1 MKKSDLTPLLAVAT
15 LFLATSAFAQP
26 ADRPD
31 EAGPRGPL
39 LNKLDLNHDGKIDE
53 TERAAAEQQMRAKL
67 AENPRMLAR
76 IDTDQDG
83 KVSDAEWTAAKE
95 HFKKM
100 HRMRPPGEEGR
111 EGRQAQRGESRDP
124 EFRRGYLLGKYD
136 TNGDHKLD
144 ETERAALRSAMEAKK
159 RAGMEKQLARLKAVD
174 ADNDGKISD
183 AEWAVAK
190 EKFKGE
196 HPMMGEHGPKG
207 PRGPGMMPPPPPE
220 E

>member
-15 LFLATSAFAQP
+15 LFLATTTFAQP

-31 EAGPRGPL
+31 EDGPRGPRFK
-39 LNKLDLNHDGKIDE
+39 KLDLNQDGKIDE
-53 TERAAAEQQMRAKL
+53 TERAAAEKQMRAKL
-67 AENPRMLAR
+67 AEHPRMLAR
-76 IDTDQDG
+76 VDTDKDG
-83 KVSDAEWTAAKE
+83 QVSDAEWAVAKE
-95 HFKKM
+95 HFQKM
-100 HRMRPPGEEGR
+100 RGMRARGEEGR
-111 EGRQAQRGESRDP
+111 VARGPEKGGPRDP

-136 TNGDHKLD
+136 ANGDHQLD
-144 ETERAALRSAMEAKK
+144 ETERAAIRSDMEARM
-159 RAGMEKQLARLKAVD
+159 RAGMEKHLARLKAVD

-196 HPMMGEHGPKG
+196 HPRMGEHGPKG